1 MIHCFDVDNAVRYG
15 LDEAIFIEN
24 VRLWLN
30 SNQAAKRNFHNGK
43 YWTYNTAEAY
53 AVLFPYWNA
62 MKVHRI
68 TKSLEDQG
76 VLEIGHFNSNSYN
89 RTKWYTFTDHFA
101 NLQIHDCKNA
111 KSSNTYIKP
120 DTVVQEDSSLF
131 DSFWKAYPR
140 KINKGFAKKVFAKMK
155 VTEDLLAKMIQA
167 IEVQK
172 RSVWKDKDP
181 QYIPHPSTWLNG
193 ERWEDEVQTTTDSKS
208 AYGSLLNGI

>member
-15 LDEAIFIEN
+15 LEEAIFIEN
-24 VRLWLN
+24 IRLWLN

-68 TKSLEDQG
+68 TKSLEDQK
-76 VLEIGHFNSNSYN
+76 VLEVGHFNSNSYN

-101 NLQIHDCKNA
+101 EMQNHDCKNA

-120 DTVVQEDSSLF
+120 DISSQKENPLF
-131 DSFWKAYPR
+131 DIFWKAYPR
-140 KINKGFAKKVFAKMK
+140 KVSPTAAKKSFAKLKVDEELLNKM
-155 VTEDLLAKMIQA
+155 LRA
-167 IEVQK
+167 IEQQK
-172 RSVWKDKDP
+172 KTDQWKDPK
-181 QYIPHPSTWLNG
+181 YIPHPSTWLNNG
-193 ERWEDEVQTTTDSKS
+193 RWEDEVQTTVSGKS
-208 AYGSLLNGI
+208 AYDSLLGGL